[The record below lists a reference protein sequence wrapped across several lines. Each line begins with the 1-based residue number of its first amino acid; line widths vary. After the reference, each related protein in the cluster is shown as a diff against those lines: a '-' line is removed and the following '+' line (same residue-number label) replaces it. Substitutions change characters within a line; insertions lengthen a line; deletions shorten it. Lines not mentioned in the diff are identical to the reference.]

1 MPSIDAVDR
10 SIELEIALEIRDSA
24 RRCVFS
30 CVWVNSETDTRD
42 RAKKQIE
49 SSKKHIESNRRRGCC
64 MTRGCGCGCAVAAR
78 LATRLAT
85 RTTGGDTRTT
95 GGGVGSAFQSLAR
108 NPPSTGKTTPVI
120 HDAAS
125 LAKGDGAGDVL
136 GRPGATERDRLAHDV
151 LARIAVFF
159 ETFAHL
165 GRHVSGGDDVDG
177 DGQFSLLA
185 ICPASL
191 RARWCAAALLASYE
205 NVGYF

>member
-1 MPSIDAVDR
+1 MRSMPSIDAVDR

-120 HDAAS
+120 RDARWRETRRRRRRPRAS
-125 LAKGDGAGDVL
+125 
-136 GRPGATERDRLAHDV
+136 RRDRAGSSRARCPRSNRRIFRDLCSSWS
-151 LARIAVFF
+151 ARIR
-159 ETFAHL
+159 
-165 GRHVSGGDDVDG
+165 GR
-177 DGQFSLLA
+177 
-185 ICPASL
+185 
-191 RARWCAAALLASYE
+191 RR
-205 NVGYF
+205 